1 MASHGIKD
9 QVAIVGMGCT
19 PFAEHWDKGVDD
31 LLLDAC
37 NEAFASAGVDK
48 YDVDAYWL
56 GTAQSGMS
64 GIMLA
69 SAAAARRA
77 SRSPGSRTTAP
88 PAPRR
93 CARPRTRWPAAPTT
107 WRWRS
112 ASRR

>member
-9 QVAIVGMGCT
+9 RVAIVGMGCT
-19 PFAEHWDKGVDD
+19 PFREHWDKGVDD
-31 LLLDAC
+31 LSLEAS
-37 NEAFASAGVDK
+37 NEAFAAAGITKD
-48 YDVDAYWL
+48 DVDAYWL

-64 GIMLA
+64 GIT
-69 SAAAARRA
+69 SPGRSSCRA

-93 CARPRTRWPAAPTT
+93 CARRRTRLRRAPTT
-107 WRWRS
+107 WPWRW